1 MRTLIYD
8 TETTGVVDWK
18 KAVEAPSQPYIV
30 QLAALMYDDRKLV
43 GAINLLCNPVDG
55 TGARVMIPA
64 EATKVHGIS
73 NEMVEATGLP
83 LKTIA
88 AIFNSMIRNTDRLVA
103 HNMDFDSRI
112 MAGTYLRSGFP
123 IDSLQVPHRV
133 CTMKASENVLK
144 LPGKFAGKYKWPT
157 LDEAYRHLVD
167 PAGFDGAHD
176 ALVDAKACAEVLWKL
191 EDAGHIR

>member
-1 MRTLIYD
+1 M
-8 TETTGVVDWK
+8 VDWK
-18 KAVEAPSQPYIV
+18 KAVEALSQPYIV
-30 QLAALMYDDRKLV
+30 QLAALVYDDRKLV
-43 GAINLLCNPVDG
+43 GAINLLCNPVDA
-55 TGARVMIPA
+55 TGSRVMIPA

-73 NEMVEATGLP
+73 NEMVESTGLP

-88 AIFNSMIRNTDRLVA
+88 AIFNSLVRNTDRLVA

-112 MAGTYLRSGFP
+112 MAGTYLRSGFS
-123 IDSLQVPHRV
+123 IESLQVPKRV

-144 LPGKFAGKYKWPT
+144 LPGKFPGKFKWPT

-191 EDAGHIR
+191 EDAGHIQ